1 MTAIRKLGLTAFE
14 RSKEK
19 YPNLPDYARVVHKY
33 TDKTAN
39 GLTRCIIDFLS
50 FEGHWAERTGN
61 EGRVI
66 DNRKTVTNVLGQRK
80 TIGDIKRI
88 PSSGARGTSDI
99 KAVINGRFVAI
110 EVKIGD
116 DRQSDAQKNYQEMVE
131 RAGGLYWIVRT
142 FDEFYNYF
150 KQIAEYY
157 KNEVKKP

>member
-1 MTAIRKLGLTAFE
+1 MTEIHKLSLIAFE

-19 YPNLPDYARVVHKY
+19 YPLLPDYARVTPKY

-39 GLTRCIIDFLS
+39 GLTKCIIDFLS

-116 DRQSDAQKNYQEMVE
+116 DRQSDAQKAYQQKIEQ
-131 RAGGLYWIVRT
+131 ANGLYLIAKDFESFVNK
-142 FDEFYNYF
+142 YNELF
-150 KQIAEYY
+150 ANQK
-157 KNEVKKP
+157 